1 MIYLGMKISTAI
13 RYFFLAIYNAA
24 AFYVIPLAISFESWF
39 LLLIIGL
46 ITLLINFTY
55 FSYRF
60 QALKWITPGFI
71 FLIAFVL
78 FPAGYSFYVSFTNWS
93 TGHIL
98 TKQQAIE
105 RLEDLSYSTDDQKG
119 VEFDLYV
126 LQDQDLNFYYVADL
140 DDENLLFG
148 RAINDDQYD
157 DKFFAT
163 HEPSLKNSNGEIIIP
178 DTYYQLSGKEQIANS
193 SQLQELALLIDKNTR
208 IKLYNISV
216 FGASSGRLSSSQQK
230 YSYDDVT
237 DTLYDNSQNVE
248 CTLGLRGNFVCDGES
263 VDPGWRI
270 NVGTENYQ
278 RIVNDQRLRGPLSIV
293 TSWTFQFALLSVS
306 LAFFVGL
313 LLAVTLNNDKV
324 KFQKIYRSI
333 YILPYAIPA
342 FISII
347 VFKGLLN
354 PDYGVINEWFAPLY
368 ELFNIEPINW
378 FRTKGS
384 SRAAVLL
391 VNTWLGF
398 PYMFLI
404 VTGALQSIPKELL
417 EAAKVDGATP
427 RQSFW
432 RITFPLLLVS
442 ISPLLIGA
450 FAFNFNNFT
459 LIFLLTSGGPPIV
472 GADVAVGYTDILISF
487 TYDLAIAGGRGYQ
500 FGLAASVTTI
510 IFFIVLIISAISFR
524 YSKRLERVYGNL

>member
-1 MIYLGMKISTAI
+1 M
-13 RYFFLAIYNAA
+13 
-24 AFYVIPLAISFESWF
+24 
-39 LLLIIGL
+39 
-46 ITLLINFTY
+46 
-55 FSYRF
+55 
-60 QALKWITPGFI
+60 
-71 FLIAFVL
+71 
-78 FPAGYSFYVSFTNWS
+78 
-93 TGHIL
+93 
-98 TKQQAIE
+98 
-105 RLEDLSYSTDDQKG
+105 
-119 VEFDLYV
+119 
-126 LQDQDLNFYYVADL
+126 
-140 DDENLLFG
+140 
-148 RAINDDQYD
+148 
-157 DKFFAT
+157 
-163 HEPSLKNSNGEIIIP
+163 
-178 DTYYQLSGKEQIANS
+178 
-193 SQLQELALLIDKNTR
+193 
-208 IKLYNISV
+208 
-216 FGASSGRLSSSQQK
+216 
-230 YSYDDVT
+230 
-237 DTLYDNSQNVE
+237 
-248 CTLGLRGNFVCDGES
+248 
-263 VDPGWRI
+263 
-270 NVGTENYQ
+270 
-278 RIVNDQRLRGPLSIV
+278 
-293 TSWTFQFALLSVS
+293 
-306 LAFFVGL
+306 
-313 LLAVTLNNDKV
+313 LAVTLNNEKV

-354 PDYGVINEWFAPLY
+354 PDYGVVNEWFAPLY

-404 VTGALQSIPKELL
+404 TTGALQSIPKELL
-417 EAAKVDGATP
+417 EAAKVDGASP

-524 YSKRLERVYGNL
+524 YSKRLERIYGNL

>member
-1 MIYLGMKISTAI
+1 MKISTAV
-13 RYFFLAIYNAA
+13 RYFFLAVFNAA

-46 ITLLINFTY
+46 ITILINFTY
-55 FSYRF
+55 LTERF
-60 QALKWITPGFI
+60 KALKWITPGFI

-105 RLEDLSYSTDDQKG
+105 RLEDLSYSLDDQKG

-126 LQDQDLNFYYVADL
+126 LQDQNLDFYYIADL
-140 DDENLLFG
+140 DNENILFG
-148 RAINDDQYD
+148 PAITDDEYD
-157 DKFFAT
+157 DKYFAN
-163 HEPSLKNSNGEIIIP
+163 HEPSLKNSNGEIVIP
-178 DTYYQLSGKEQIANS
+178 ENFYQLSGKEQIANS
-193 SQLQELALLIDKNTR
+193 SQLQDLALLVDKNTR

-230 YSYDDVT
+230 YSYDVDT
-237 DTLYDNSQNVE
+237 DTLFDNSQNLSCE
-248 CTLGLRGNFVCDGES
+248 LGFRGNFICGGEI

-270 NVGTENYQ
+270 NVGGENYQ
-278 RIVNDQRLRGPLSIV
+278 RIVNDQRLRGPLNIV
-293 TSWTFQFALLSVS
+293 TSWTFQFAILSVS
-306 LAFFVGL
+306 FAFFVGL
-313 LLAVTLNNDKV
+313 LLAVTLNNEKV

-354 PDYGVINEWFAPLY
+354 PDYGVVNEWFAPLY

-404 VTGALQSIPKELL
+404 ATGALQSIPKELL
-417 EAAKVDGATP
+417 EAAKVDGASP

-510 IFFIVLIISAISFR
+510 IFFIVLIISAVSFR